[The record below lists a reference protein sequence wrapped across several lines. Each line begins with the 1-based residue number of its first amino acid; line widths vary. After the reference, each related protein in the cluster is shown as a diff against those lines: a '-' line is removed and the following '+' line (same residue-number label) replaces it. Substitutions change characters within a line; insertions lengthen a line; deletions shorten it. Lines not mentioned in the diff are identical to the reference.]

1 MGGADLML
9 SFATIPL
16 NHFMCITGK
25 RSLILAH
32 NFPFALKYKETN
44 NYHNMKFSISSM
56 SLLFLATASAVV
68 VDQTPCA
75 SNEVEL
81 VVNVVT
87 DIYPQDTYYTL
98 TSSEACKGTSIS
110 ISDGDLVGC
119 PYGNCTNIYC
129 VTPAEYT
136 FAIYD
141 VWQDGE

>member
-1 MGGADLML
+1 
-9 SFATIPL
+9 
-16 NHFMCITGK
+16 
-25 RSLILAH
+25 
-32 NFPFALKYKETN
+32 
-44 NYHNMKFSISSM
+44 MKFTFSS
-56 SLLFLATASAVV
+56 SLLFLATASAVVVDPV

-81 VVNVVT
+81 VVNVIT

-98 TSSEACKGTSIS
+98 TSSESCVGTSIS

-129 VTPAEYT
+129 VAPAEYT